1 VIFLAWFAIGSAF
14 SKWGSKIAR
23 NLPSMEKGKPF
34 LNCYAFVKEDKET
47 FHMARQVTGML
58 LKLQIPS
65 RVNNPHS
72 NIFVQ
77 KL

>member
-1 VIFLAWFAIGSAF
+1 MGRGRF
-14 SKWGSKIAR
+14 IAM

-34 LNCYAFVKEDKET
+34 FHFDAFVKDEKET

-72 NIFVQ
+72 ST
-77 KL
+77 

>member
-1 VIFLAWFAIGSAF
+1 
-14 SKWGSKIAR
+14 
-23 NLPSMEKGKPF
+23 MEKGKPF

>member
-1 VIFLAWFAIGSAF
+1 M
-14 SKWGSKIAR
+14 

-34 LNCYAFVKEDKET
+34 FHFDAFVKDEKET

-72 NIFVQ
+72 ST
-77 KL
+77 